1 MERSR
6 ILTLLFVAVMAVMLL
21 PELQRRFR
29 IFELTPLEGAFE
41 VIERPDFSAGRFI
54 KGNYQQEIERFIE
67 EKAGFRPLLVRIRN
81 QVDFLLYR
89 KAHAEGVII
98 ARKGVVI
105 EEDYI
110 LEYLGRLFIGKNTI
124 DKKLDRIKFLQDTLS
139 QKGIRLAIVFAPGKA
154 SFHADLIPNRY
165 RPDDKSL
172 SNYDYF
178 IQQCRT
184 LGINHLDLN
193 QYFRDMKSTA
203 PYPLY
208 PKFGTHWSTYGM
220 SLAAD
225 TLVKYVGSLSGKPL
239 NQIKYGP
246 VDLTSN
252 LRDTDFDGGKSMNLL
267 WKPRTDKMAYPRLS
281 FENDAQKHRPMVL
294 VVADSYYWNIYNAG
308 IPKNIFANEA
318 FWYYHRQVYPDFYV
332 DQKTVDQLDI
342 RAEIEKQE
350 VILVMITERFLHT
363 AFWHFT
369 DDLYRIYKPGFQED
383 HLYNYGNSI
392 RRDRQWF
399 GDVIEKAKKR
409 GLSIEE
415 MIQVDAEYMFMLDF
429 NEKIEKTRDN
439 YIIYYS
445 LMIKNDP
452 EWYEQVLRK
461 AHENALSVEEMLH
474 RDAAW
479 MYEHDILGM
488 HR

>member
-6 ILTLLFVAVMAVMLL
+6 ILTLLFIAVLAVMLL

-29 IFELTPLEGAFE
+29 IFELPPLEGAFE
-41 VIERPDFSAGRFI
+41 AIKRPDFSAGRFLN
-54 KGNYQQEIERFIE
+54 GSFQQETERFIE
-67 EKAGFRPLLVRIRN
+67 EKVGFRPLLVRIRN
-81 QVDFLLYR
+81 QADFSFYN

-105 EEDYI
+105 EEDYM

-154 SFHADLIPNRY
+154 SFHADLIPKRY
-165 RPDDKSL
+165 RPWDKSL

-178 IQQCRT
+178 TRQCRH

-193 QYFRDMKSTA
+193 QYFKDMKSSA
-203 PYPLY
+203 AYPLY
-208 PKFGTHWSTYGM
+208 PKYGTHWSTYGM

-225 TLVKYVGSLSGKPL
+225 TLVKYVESLSGRSL
-239 NQIKYGP
+239 NQLKHGP
-246 VDLTSN
+246 VELTSN

-267 WKPRTDKMAYPRLS
+267 WKPRSGKMAYPRLA
-281 FENDAQKHRPMVL
+281 FENDSDKHRPMVL

-318 FWYYHRQVYPDFYV
+318 FWYYYRQVYPDFYL

-342 RAEIEKQE
+342 RTEIEKQE

-369 DDLYRIYKPGFQED
+369 DDLYRIYKPDFRED
-383 HLYNYGNSI
+383 HLYTYGNNI

-415 MIQVDAEYMFMLDF
+415 MIRIDAEYMFMLDF
-429 NEKIEKTRDN
+429 EEKIEKTRDN
-439 YIIYYS
+439 YIIYYE
-445 LMIKNDP
+445 LTIKNDP

-461 AHENALSVEEMLH
+461 AHDNALSTEEMLR
-474 RDAAW
+474 RDAVW

-488 HR
+488 HQ